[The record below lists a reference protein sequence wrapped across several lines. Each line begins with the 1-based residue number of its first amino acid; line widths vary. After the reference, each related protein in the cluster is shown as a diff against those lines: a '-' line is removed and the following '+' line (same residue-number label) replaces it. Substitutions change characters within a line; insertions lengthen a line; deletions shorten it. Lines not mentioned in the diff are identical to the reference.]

1 MREPGR
7 PRQFS
12 DEEAFRGTA
21 QAVSRLG
28 YRGLTMNAVA
38 KVVGCTG
45 PALIHRF
52 GSKQGLLLV
61 YLDWSIERSNLL
73 FEKSRREYESPLDAL
88 ISRFADPAHRHNA
101 DDAGHSA
108 HVVFFVEGRID
119 PAFVPEMR
127 RYTSSIVRGIES
139 LLDDAVARGELE
151 RCHPADLSQLV
162 LAAVVGAS
170 LMWTEGSERPLSESV
185 GRLIEAVLAPY
196 RLAHVR

>member
-52 GSKQGLLLV
+52 GSKQGLLLG

-88 ISRFADPAHRHNA
+88 ISRFADPAHRHTA
-101 DDAGHSA
+101 DDVGHSA

-139 LLDDAVARGELE
+139 LLPPDQIADVGTERGVAEVDLGENMPFLGTLLKKE
-151 RCHPADLSQLV
+151 QD
-162 LAAVVGAS
+162 
-170 LMWTEGSERPLSESV
+170 
-185 GRLIEAVLAPY
+185 IEAFRNRSTRRY
-196 RLAHVR
+196 